1 MRTYIKIKDHENLV
15 KDPQTGAI
23 LNTDKNALVR
33 HEMRMREIE
42 KEKRKE
48 EEINNLKS
56 ELSDIKALLQK
67 LIDG

>member
-23 LNTDKNALVR
+23 LNTDNNALVR